1 MQMAKRPKALAYSP
15 RSIYFYTSLLLLIS
29 CFIGTALSPGFM
41 RLISQEDH
49 LLENLSTGLLLGS
62 ALLGL
67 TNWKTNRSNNNA
79 IAFFTILAI
88 IGFLDEISFGQR
100 IINFTPPMAGGTS
113 LDGFHD
119 LANMSKK
126 VISIN
131 LQYHP
136 FQALFFLISI
146 ALALIIAAF
155 IYKKQILSLTNYLK
169 KLKIN
174 CVVISSIFAIL
185 FSQLLDV
192 KIISMAYPTPLE
204 ETLELIAS
212 ASLLTCLIST
222 TRGQYAQKT
231 RNNLPNT
238 KNQDF

>member
-1 MQMAKRPKALAYSP
+1 
-15 RSIYFYTSLLLLIS
+15 
-29 CFIGTALSPGFM
+29 
-41 RLISQEDH
+41 
-49 LLENLSTGLLLGS
+49 
-62 ALLGL
+62 
-67 TNWKTNRSNNNA
+67 
-79 IAFFTILAI
+79 
-88 IGFLDEISFGQR
+88 
-100 IINFTPPMAGGTS
+100 MAGGTS

-136 FQALFFLISI
+136 FQALFLLILIAI
-146 ALALIIAAF
+146 ALIVAAF

-185 FSQLLDV
+185 FSQLLDI

-222 TRGQYAQKT
+222 TRGQYAQK
-231 RNNLPNT
+231 N
-238 KNQDF
+238 KK

>member
-1 MQMAKRPKALAYSP
+1 MANRPKVLIYSP
-15 RSIYFYTSLLLLIS
+15 RTIYFYIALFLLIS
-29 CFIGTALSPGFM
+29 CFIGSALAPGFM

-62 ALLGL
+62 AFFGL
-67 TNWKTNRSNNNA
+67 TNWKKNQSNNNA
-79 IAFFTILAI
+79 IALFTVLAI

-100 IINFTPPMAGGTS
+100 IINFTPPIAGGTS

-136 FQALFFLISI
+136 VQASLFVILITL
-146 ALALIIAAF
+146 ALAITAF
-155 IYKKQILSLTNYLK
+155 IYKKQILSSINYLK
-169 KLKIN
+169 KLKLNFVI
-174 CVVISSIFAIL
+174 ISSIFAIL
-185 FSQLLDV
+185 FSQLLDL
-192 KIISMAYPTPLE
+192 KIISMTWPTPLE

-212 ASLLTCLIST
+212 VGLLTCLIST
-222 TRGQYAQKT
+222 TRS
-231 RNNLPNT
+231 R
-238 KNQDF
+238 